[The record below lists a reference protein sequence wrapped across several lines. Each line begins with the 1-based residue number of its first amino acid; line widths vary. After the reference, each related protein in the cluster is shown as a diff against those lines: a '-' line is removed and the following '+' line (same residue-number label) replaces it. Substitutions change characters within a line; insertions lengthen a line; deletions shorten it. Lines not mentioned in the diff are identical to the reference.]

1 MGNTAKFMLV
11 GILVMVIVT
20 AVIWDR
26 HSGDLKAA
34 SINKAGKRS
43 AVKAGLS
50 TRMADGSEQANG
62 AIKLREK
69 TPEELAAEEL
79 MAAMKGQAEAKREV
93 QPLVKVQNPGETQ
106 KNIPAPKEEPKP
118 RTYIVKSGDSFWTI
132 AEDLYGD
139 SSLWK
144 KLWQANIQRFPRP
157 DMLKEGA
164 TIIVPNIDTGKVN
177 LPLANTSRQ
186 ASPDGTRRYVVQL
199 GDCLGTISQD
209 FYGTAKKWRK
219 ILEANNLEDET
230 SLRAGMEII
239 IPPDK

>member
-26 HSGDLKAA
+26 QSGDLTAA
-34 SINKAGKRS
+34 SINRS
-43 AVKAGLS
+43 AKRGAKAGLS
-50 TRMADGSEQANG
+50 TTLEDGSEQAAG
-62 AIKLREK
+62 AINLREK
-69 TPEELAAEEL
+69 TPEELAAEEMIKVL
-79 MAAMKGQAEAKREV
+79 RGQPASQRKP
-93 QPLVKVQNPGETQ
+93 QPLVEVQSVEPNQ
-106 KNIPAPKEEPKP
+106 QNAAAPKEEPKV

-139 SSLWK
+139 ASLWK
-144 KLWQANIQRFPRP
+144 KVWQANTQRFPRP

-164 TIIVPNIDTGKVN
+164 TIIIPDIDTTKVN
-177 LPLANTSRQ
+177 VPLASTSRE
-186 ASPDGTRRYVVQL
+186 ASADGTRHYVVQP

-209 FYGTAKKWRK
+209 FYGTAKKWRM

-230 SLRAGMEII
+230 SLRAGMEIV
-239 IPPDK
+239 IPPDKR

>member
-43 AVKAGLS
+43 AVKPGLL
-50 TRMADGSEQANG
+50 TTLADGSEHADGKVN
-62 AIKLREK
+62 LRQK
-69 TPEELAAEEL
+69 TAEELAAEEL
-79 MAAMKGQAEAKREV
+79 MAVMKDQADAKRNP
-93 QPLVKVQNPGETQ
+93 QPLVKVQNPGKSNE
-106 KNIPAPKEEPKP
+106 KVSAPKEETKP

-139 SSLWK
+139 ASLWK

-157 DMLKEGA
+157 DMLKVGA
-164 TIIVPNIDTGKVN
+164 TIIVPEIDTGKVN

-209 FYGTAKKWRK
+209 FYGTAKKWRM
-219 ILEANNLEDET
+219 ILEANKLEDET